1 MTDVTNNVQ
10 TVFTAVDKS
19 TGPLG
24 NMSKA
29 ASRVSGLFNSASR
42 TIGGFGAVAGA
53 AGVAFSAAS
62 VVKGTLELLQNVK
75 KVQDYTKMSAENAG
89 GLLDYMEQAGISG
102 SEATRSLMMMSK
114 AATRVEMSTSK
125 ISSGTSRQSKLFQKL
140 GIDIHKGPAASLE
153 RVSELAQQHEIDANT
168 LSILYRMNGETAR
181 KFMEVLEKGPGHLK
195 KTTAEFQKLGIATQ
209 NNVDA
214 AQRIQ
219 QSQRNIRSLWSNI
232 QAVVAV
238 QLLPVIEKLLKQ
250 VEGKLGDWLAN
261 AQKFGK
267 TLGDF
272 LENHLQTVMKISKVL
287 MLNFIL
293 MRATGKGMGDWG
305 GNVLAKIMPMVRGG
319 GAAKAA
325 TTAARAAGGAPS
337 ILTPAL
343 GTMAN
348 PALFQQFVSK
358 IPGLTK
364 VFSVL
369 GGAGSSL
376 LRFALMATKLT
387 VIGVAIGMVI
397 AFVLN
402 AVKKIRGNVD
412 GVRDRLV
419 AIWETIVAR
428 FSVIGDLL
436 SPVFD
441 GFGMIA
447 DFWGTQVV
455 KAFEFLAEVVDGIVH
470 VLQTVILLLKNIGRM
485 GWQEAWEET
494 ARLTRQKKLQLELD
508 TTLRRESK
516 KKKELEDAAK
526 ERKDQNFDFRGSRF
540 DITQKFAEGFDP
552 DRVAVAF
559 ASDLATL
566 GERKLQSG
574 FTPLYAIR

>member
-62 VVKGTLELLQNVK
+62 AVKGTLELLQNVK

-195 KTTAEFQKLGIATQ
+195 KTTAEFQKLGITTQ

>member
-62 VVKGTLELLQNVK
+62 AVKGTLELLQNVK

-125 ISSGTSRQSKLFQKL
+125 ISSGTSGQSKLFQKL

>member
-62 VVKGTLELLQNVK
+62 AVKGTLELLQNVK

-238 QLLPVIEKLLKQ
+238 QFLPVIEKLLKQ